1 MTNIGNIWGYIP
13 KPPKKDLDRAEG
25 FLEEEQYER
34 LADYA
39 TRPEHLIVQMHTL
52 LSRSMAITSGQRQA

>member
-13 KPPKKDLDRAEG
+13 KSLEEVFHRAEG

-34 LADYA
+34 LADYVK
-39 TRPEHLIVQMHTL
+39 RPEHLIGRPVLASL
-52 LSRSMAITSGQRQA
+52 L